1 MLRRPLLACILLA
14 AAACGGG
21 SESDGGD
28 AGLTGEV
35 RIDGSST
42 VFPVMEALAEEF
54 QRANPEARVTVGRSG
69 TGGGFQR
76 FCGGEIDLSDASRPI
91 TAAERERCRDN
102 GIDFLRVP
110 MAVDGLSVV
119 TNPANDFVEC
129 LSLEELR
136 RIWRPDSDVTAWQ
149 DIRPEW
155 PDREIKLYGP
165 GTDSGTFDFFTEM
178 VVGEAKASRTD
189 YQASEDDNV
198 LVRGVA
204 GDPSSLGYFGYAF
217 WVENQERLEL
227 LEVDAGEGCI
237 RPSDETIGDGTYP
250 LARPL
255 YVYVKTASL
264 QEPTVRRFVDFALE
278 SASQVV
284 PATGYHPLQPERYQ
298 EALGRVEAVVS
309 GGDAGGG
316 AGPSTAADTTSASDG

>member
-1 MLRRPLLACILLA
+1 MLRRILPTCLLVVLA
-14 AAACGGG
+14 GCGGG
-21 SESDGGD
+21 SESDSGD
-28 AGLTGEV
+28 AGFTGQV

-91 TAAERERCRDN
+91 TEAERERCRAN

-119 TNPANDFVEC
+119 TNPANDFVQC

-136 RIWRPDSDVTAWQ
+136 RVWRPDSDVTAWQ

-165 GTDSGTFDFFTEM
+165 GTDSGTFDFFTET

-198 LVRGVA
+198 LVQGVA

-217 WVENQERLEL
+217 WVENQERLKL
-227 LEVDAGEGCI
+227 LEVDAGDGCI
-237 RPSDETIGDGTYP
+237 RPSDQTIGDGSYP

-255 YVYVKTASL
+255 YVYLKTASL
-264 QEPTVRRFVDFALE
+264 EEPTVRRFVEFALE
-278 SASQVV
+278 SAPEVV
-284 PATGYHPLQPERYQ
+284 PATGYHPLQTERYQ
-298 EALGRVEAVVS
+298 EALDRVEAAAS
-309 GGDAGGG
+309 GGG
-316 AGPSTAADTTSASDG
+316 AGAGSSPDTSGASAGA